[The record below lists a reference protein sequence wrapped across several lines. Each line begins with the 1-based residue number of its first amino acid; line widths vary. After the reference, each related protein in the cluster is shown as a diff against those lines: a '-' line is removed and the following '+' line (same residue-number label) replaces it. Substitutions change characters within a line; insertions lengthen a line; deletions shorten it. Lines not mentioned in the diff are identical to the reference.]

1 MIETHTIETK
11 THGRYLVR
19 RGMNA
24 HLLVGFHGYGESAE
38 KHLSE
43 LEKVGVD
50 WTLVAVQGLHRFYTR
65 SEDVVASWMT
75 RQDRELAI
83 ADNIEYVRRVVDE
96 EGLQK
101 AKQLLNS
108 SSCHVPCKIDF
119 WYPTAVSRPY
129 MPDPKRNFEAFQASL
144 NNSGFDVT
152 AHSAPWRP
160 DYRAGVQAGKDQVF
174 LFGWIGDFADPDDFL
189 NIHFGSQTAQ
199 FGFNNPAL
207 FALLAKADAEPN
219 YDKRTALYQQASVQV
234 MKFLPVIPYVWAG
247 SDVAVKS
254 NVKGYITD
262 SIGPVNEPFANVS
275 IG

>member
-96 EGLQK
+96 LK
-101 AKQLLNS
+101 PSDRL
-108 SSCHVPCKIDF
+108 VF
-119 WYPTAVSRPY
+119 V
-129 MPDPKRNFEAFQASL
+129 
-144 NNSGFDVT
+144 GFSQG
-152 AHSAPWRP
+152 AAMA
-160 DYRAGVQAGKDQVF
+160 YRAANAIRCDAVIILGGDLPPDVATVDVPVLIGRGTRDDWYTDEKLKKDLSFLPHAETGVFDG
-174 LFGWIGDFADPDDFL
+174 GHEWSDDFR
-189 NIHFGSQTAQ
+189 A
-199 FGFNNPAL
+199 A
-207 FALLAKADAEPN
+207 ARE
-219 YDKRTALYQQASVQV
+219 
-234 MKFLPVIPYVWAG
+234 FL
-247 SDVAVKS
+247 SRLS
-254 NVKGYITD
+254 
-262 SIGPVNEPFANVS
+262 
-275 IG
+275 